1 MAVLTTKKR
10 NSLKESQ
17 FGEPK
22 SRKYP
27 MNDKEHAIKAKG
39 RATEMVK
46 KGYLSKSTESKID
59 AKANKII
66 GKKRGRPR
74 KDTETS
80 PKVESK
86 NDMAYKKLQEKHD
99 KLKEKHSK
107 MKEEH
112 KENLLMLKQKH
123 KAKLLRG

>member
-1 MAVLTTKKR
+1 MAVLSTKKR
-10 NSLKESQ
+10 NSLKAST

-27 MNDKEHAIKAKG
+27 MPDKAHAINAKA
-39 RATEMVK
+39 RATQMVK
-46 KGYLSKSTESKID
+46 KGKLSKAAESKID

-74 KDTETS
+74 KNTEES

-86 NDMAYKKLQEKHD
+86 NDMAYKKLQEKHA
-99 KLKEKHSK
+99 KLKEKHEK
-107 MKEEH
+107 MKEDH

-123 KAKLLRG
+123 KAKLLTK